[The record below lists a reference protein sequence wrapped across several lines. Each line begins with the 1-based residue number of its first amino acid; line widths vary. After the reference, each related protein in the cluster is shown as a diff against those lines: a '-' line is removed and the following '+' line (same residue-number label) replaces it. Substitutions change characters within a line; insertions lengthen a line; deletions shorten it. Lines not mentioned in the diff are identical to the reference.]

1 MKYVTLGTTDVK
13 VSQLCLGTSNYG
25 SSQTEEWGFHVM
37 DRFLDAGG
45 NFLDT
50 AKVYGDFGPFKSAS
64 ENTIGKWLTAR
75 GNRDKVI
82 IATKGGHPIIPFF
95 HESRVGAAFLED
107 DLNASLTHLQTDYI
121 DLYFAHRDNPAV
133 PVEELVDWFHKQQ
146 QAGKIRYYG
155 CSNWSLDRI
164 KAAQEYAAKM
174 GYTGFV
180 ASEQMYSLA
189 DANAKQVAVV
199 DMHVL
204 DAADREYHA
213 KTGMAMMAYMSL
225 AGGYLMKKIRGGE
238 INDRQKGNYDNAAN
252 EAIVQWLE
260 ANLKGT
266 EYTIEDMCMN
276 FLLTRPFNS
285 IALASFSSDV
295 QMDAI
300 LKAVDK
306 EVPKEMID
314 ALAALKTN

>member
-1 MKYVTLGTTDVK
+1 MKYVTLGTTDIK
-13 VSQLCLGTSNYG
+13 VSQLCLGTSSYG

-37 DRFLDAGG
+37 DRFVDAGG

-50 AKVYGDFGPFKSAS
+50 ARVYGDVAPFKAAS
-64 ENTIGKWLTAR
+64 ENTIGKWLKAR
-75 GNRDKVI
+75 KNRDKI
-82 IATKGGHPIIPFF
+82 IVTTKGGHPIIPFF
-95 HESRVGAAFLED
+95 HESRVGVDFLEK
-107 DLNASLTHLQTDYI
+107 DLNESLRHLQTDYI
-121 DLYFAHRDNPAV
+121 DLYLAHRDNPAV
-133 PVEELVDWFHKQQ
+133 PVEELMDWFHKQQ
-146 QAGKIRYYG
+146 QAGKILYYG

-164 KAAQEYAAKM
+164 KAAQEYASKM

-189 DANAKQVAVV
+189 DVNADQVKVI

-204 DAADREYHA
+204 DAADREYHE

-225 AGGYLMKKIRGGE
+225 AGGYLMKKIRGGI
-238 INDRQKGNYDNAAN
+238 INDRQKGTYDNEVN
-252 EAIVQWLE
+252 EALVQWLE

-266 EYTIEDMCMN
+266 EYTIEDMCVN

-285 IALASFSSDV
+285 IALASFSTDA

-300 LKAVDK
+300 LKSVDK
-306 EVPKEMID
+306 EVSKEMID
-314 ALAALKTN
+314 ALAALKNN

>member
-1 MKYVTLGTTDVK
+1 M
-13 VSQLCLGTSNYG
+13 
-25 SSQTEEWGFHVM
+25 
-37 DRFLDAGG
+37 
-45 NFLDT
+45 
-50 AKVYGDFGPFKSAS
+50 
-64 ENTIGKWLTAR
+64 
-75 GNRDKVI
+75 I

-95 HESRVGAAFLED
+95 HEPRVRAAFLEE

-133 PVEELVDWFHKQQ
+133 PVEELMDWFHKQQ

-155 CSNWSLDRI
+155 CSNWSLNRI

-189 DANAKQVAVV
+189 DANAAQVAVV
-199 DMHVL
+199 NMHVL

-285 IALASFSSDV
+285 IALASFSNDA

-300 LKAVDK
+300 LRAVDK

-314 ALAALKTN
+314 ALEALKTN